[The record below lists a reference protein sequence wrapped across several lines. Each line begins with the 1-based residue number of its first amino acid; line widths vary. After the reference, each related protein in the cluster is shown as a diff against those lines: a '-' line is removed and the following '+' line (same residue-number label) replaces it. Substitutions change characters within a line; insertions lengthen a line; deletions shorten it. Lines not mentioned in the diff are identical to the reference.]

1 MKKSIEAYAFENCI
15 SLSKVNYVSN
25 KENIDIASNAFR
37 LSLIEAT
44 EFEEKADENG
54 LYIETEH
61 PYVGE

>member
-1 MKKSIEAYAFENCI
+1 M
-15 SLSKVNYVSN
+15 SKVNYVSN